1 MSFPFSAFRMKQLA
15 PPLARWGAAAGA
27 IGFFLLYEE
36 LPQLI
41 LQEQYGVFGGW
52 TAVGVHYGFIKEPP
66 KDD

>member
-1 MSFPFSAFRMKQLA
+1 MLGLSPFRIKQLL
-15 PPLARWGAAAGA
+15 PPAARWGGAAGA

-52 TAVGVHYGFIKEPP
+52 TAVAVEYGFMKPQPKE
-66 KDD
+66 D

>member
-15 PPLARWGAAAGA
+15 PPLARWGGAAGA

-52 TAVGVHYGFIKEPP
+52 TAVAVEYGFMKP
-66 KDD
+66 KPAED